1 MSMSSGISP
10 GASFAYPGP
19 LGSGKVQA
27 APGRGT
33 PQSNSSGG
41 TSNPSH
47 AHHWRLWQP
56 GKKGDLG
63 FFEGSIR
70 EMQSIVMVPG
80 QGAEV
85 RRFGAGQNHSY
96 HLDNEQVAAADRLN
110 GGRFSLHAR
119 LPGETVLHVENS
131 SGKCRSGLF
140 IHVRRRITVRVHFL
154 VLEDGQKLRAKGYSA
169 GQRKEIIETINDI
182 YLPQLGVEVVDAAP
196 GTAATSKSSRVSID
210 MSLGDPINFA
220 LLGSAT
226 VQVKIMGAIP
236 PEAAQFVPKFIFTRK
251 FNEQGTEGLQKQD
264 RLFIPDGL
272 ESERVGRVCAHE
284 LAHLL
289 ATDFADDLD
298 AAGHT
303 AIADHLL
310 NKSGSGVRLD
320 PFAMSLAMYRK
331 SLEVGGSF
339 D

>member
-1 MSMSSGISP
+1 MSIFSGINP
-10 GASFAYPGP
+10 GASFAFPGP
-19 LGSGKVQA
+19 LGREKVQA
-27 APGRGT
+27 PQGRGS
-33 PQSNSSGG
+33 PHSNSNGG
-41 TSNPSH
+41 TPNSSH
-47 AHHWRLWQP
+47 THHWRLWQP

-80 QGAEV
+80 QDKAV
-85 RRFGAGQNHSY
+85 RRFGAGHHRY
-96 HLDNEQVAAADRLN
+96 YLDNEQVAAADRLN
-110 GGRFSLHAR
+110 GGRFSLRAGV
-119 LPGETVLHVENS
+119 PGETVLHVENA

-154 VLEDGQKLRAKGYSA
+154 VLEDGQKLRAKGYSV
-169 GQRKEIIETINDI
+169 GERKKIIETINDI
-182 YLPQLGVEVVDAAP
+182 YLPQLGVEVVDTAAD
-196 GTAATSKSSRVSID
+196 TAATSVSID
-210 MSLGDPINFA
+210 MSLGDPVNFA

-226 VQVKIMGAIP
+226 VQGKIMGAIP
-236 PEAAQFVPKFIFTRK
+236 PAMAHFVPKFIFTRR

-289 ATDFADDLD
+289 SIDTSGELD
-298 AAGHT
+298 PGGHT

-310 NKSGSGVRLD
+310 NKTGSGVRLD

-331 SLEVGGSF
+331 SLDVGGSIE
-339 D
+339 